1 MNRITNIILLLLV
14 TIFLVRFM
22 PKPLL
27 RGLRR
32 AAVAAALNI
41 PFLRRA
47 LLGAFLH

>member
-1 MNRITNIILLLLV
+1 MTGTTKIILLLLTV
-14 TIFLVRFM
+14 LLISCM
-22 PKPLL
+22 PKSFL

-32 AAVAAALNI
+32 TAIAAVLQI

>member
-1 MNRITNIILLLLV
+1 MTGSTKLILVLLVVLLL
-14 TIFLVRFM
+14 TCM
-22 PKPLL
+22 PKSFM

-32 AAVAAALNI
+32 TAVAAVLQI